1 MKISTRLALGF
12 TAMLLL
18 VIVTAGVSI
27 VSLNRIA
34 ESTAAMAQQARQS
47 AVLASIRDGV
57 QGVETSVLVTC
68 EKPSESGRSN
78 VRLLLSMVNG
88 EITDFEHPMRP
99 EAVSMAQFL
108 AGNPEATE
116 SCAEHCHGNGSVLAL
131 GVEWAAF
138 TEVTQGLLAQTETQA
153 VDMRAA
159 RTYVET
165 ATDDVLLA
173 IDKLVQLQLLHLP
186 EAEAETLEIETSTR
200 QLIFAAA
207 ILAALVGAVLA
218 VVITRS
224 ITLPL
229 AKLVSVSDKIS
240 TGELDT
246 PVPITAKDEI
256 GELAESM
263 ERMRISIKALVE
275 RMRSRSGV

>member
-12 TAMLLL
+12 SAMLLL

-57 QGVETSVLVTC
+57 QGVESSLLVTC
-68 EKPSESGRSN
+68 EKPSGSGRSN
-78 VRLLLSMVNG
+78 VRLLLSMVDG

-99 EAVSMAQFL
+99 EGVSMAQFL

-116 SCAEHCHGNGSVLAL
+116 SCAEHCHGNGSALAL

-153 VDMRAA
+153 VDMRTA
-159 RTYVET
+159 RTDVGA

-186 EAEAETLEIETSTR
+186 EAKEETLKIETSTR
-200 QLIFAAA
+200 QLILAAA
-207 ILAALVGAVLA
+207 ILAAIVGAVLA

-224 ITLPL
+224 ITIPL

-246 PVPITAKDEI
+246 PVPTTAKDEI

-275 RMRSRSGV
+275 RMRSRSGG